1 MRTFNEITCKS
12 LIGTQ
17 LPGHGKAEV
26 EPYEYTDR
34 ATGEIVEMT
43 HRYEY
48 LSDEDAIVNDNVIKP
63 EEVINSSK
71 KPTT

>member
-17 LPGHGKAEV
+17 LPGQGKAV

-63 EEVINSSK
+63 EEVY
-71 KPTT
+71 